1 MFSELKKLEEK
12 IGVDFKNKALLLE
25 ALTHRS
31 YLNENPGVKTGN
43 NERLEYL
50 GDAVLELAV
59 SEHLYKNYPDY
70 QEGWLTSIRA
80 ALVNYQMLA
89 RIAREIFLEEHILL
103 SRGETKDTGKA
114 REVIMANAFEAL
126 VGAIYLDQD
135 FSVTKTFIEE
145 SVLSHLPEVI
155 EKGLYRDPKS
165 LLQEIVQ
172 ERLKLTPTYKIL
184 KEEGPDHN
192 KKFEVGVFF
201 GDELIKKGVGSS
213 KQEAEVNAAEVALR
227 AMVPKK

>member
-1 MFSELKKLEEK
+1 MADLEEK
-12 IGVDFKNKALLLE
+12 LGIRFKNKNLLKE

-31 YLNENPGVKTGN
+31 YLNENPSWPFSQ